1 MKKVK
6 LKIQSKLKN
15 KLRVK
20 KEKFKWVVIKEEK
33 LRKLQFKWVKDQ
45 KEDHIKINKL
55 LIKVLSL
62 KINNKYN
69 K

>member
-1 MKKVK
+1 MR
-6 LKIQSKLKN
+6 LKIQSKLKD

-20 KEKFKWVVIKEEK
+20 KEKFQWVIKEEK
-33 LRKLQFKWVKDQ
+33 LRKQQFNWVKEQ
-45 KEDHIKINKL
+45 KEDHIKINKH